1 MLQLASQSYRREKKE
16 CSYKLRVVVRKKK
29 TKNHLE
35 FGIRS
40 FLTPIFKPPDML
52 TLSVPDT
59 IFVRNDT

>member
-1 MLQLASQSYRREKKE
+1 MLQLASQSYRREKK
-16 CSYKLRVVVRKKK
+16 SVVKLRVVGRKKK

-52 TLSVPDT
+52 PLSVPDT

>member
-1 MLQLASQSYRREKKE
+1 MLQLALQSYRREKK
-16 CSYKLRVVVRKKK
+16 SVIKLRVVGRKKK

>member
-1 MLQLASQSYRREKKE
+1 MLQLALQSYRREKK
-16 CSYKLRVVVRKKK
+16 SVIKLRVVGRKKK

-59 IFVRNDT
+59 IFVRNET